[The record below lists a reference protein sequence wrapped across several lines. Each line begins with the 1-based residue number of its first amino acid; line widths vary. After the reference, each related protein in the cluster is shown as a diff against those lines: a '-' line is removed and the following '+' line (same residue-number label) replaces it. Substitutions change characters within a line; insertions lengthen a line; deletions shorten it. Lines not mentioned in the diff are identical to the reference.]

1 MLGKNRERCRR
12 CLLRGDV
19 DVDLRVRVEA
29 FRTVITLKRRQT
41 VHPISLIAVLDRF
54 GESYAVLHKRTR
66 KGHTRCKGS
75 KAHDRPVDSSHPW
88 QEVLRRHSELVE
100 VARSRFHI

>member
-1 MLGKNRERCRR
+1 MLWKDRERRR
-12 CLLRGDV
+12 RGLLRADV
-19 DVDLRVRVEA
+19 HVKLRVRVEA

-41 VHPISLIAVLDRF
+41 VHRVSLIAVLDRF
-54 GESYAVLHKRTR
+54 GEGYAVLHNRAR